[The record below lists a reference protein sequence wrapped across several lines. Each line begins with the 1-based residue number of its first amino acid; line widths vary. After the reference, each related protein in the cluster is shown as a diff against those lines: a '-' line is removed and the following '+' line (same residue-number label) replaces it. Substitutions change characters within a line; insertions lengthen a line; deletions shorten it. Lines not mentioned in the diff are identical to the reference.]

1 MNKEEVIKQTK
12 DHIKNVQMF
21 LNFMAKEIDSR
32 GDAHDKSK
40 LEEPEFETF
49 CEYTAK
55 LATSTYGSD
64 EYKTFLKEMKPALD
78 HHYQNNR
85 HHPEHFEKGID
96 GMNIIDVLEMLC
108 DWKAAS
114 MRHNNGDIFKSIEL
128 NTGRFKLSPQL
139 KNILLNSV
147 CLFEQANYTQQ

>member
-1 MNKEEVIKQTK
+1 MDKEEVIRQTK
-12 DHIKNVQMF
+12 DHIKNVQIF
-21 LNFMAKEIDSR
+21 LNFIGQEIEKR
-32 GDAHDKSK
+32 GNGHDKSK

-49 CEYTAK
+49 CEYTVK
-55 LATSTYGSD
+55 LATSTYGSE

-114 MRHNNGDIFKSIEL
+114 MRHKNGDILKSIEL
-128 NTGRFKLSPQL
+128 STERFNLSPQL
-139 KNILLNSV
+139 KNILLNSI
-147 CLFEQANYTQQ
+147 CLFGVKNV

>member
-1 MNKEEVIKQTK
+1 MDKEEVIRQTK
-12 DHIKNVQMF
+12 DHIKNVQIF
-21 LNFMAKEIDSR
+21 LNFIGQEIEKR
-32 GDAHDKSK
+32 GNGHDKSK

-55 LATSTYGSD
+55 LATSTYGSE

-114 MRHNNGDIFKSIEL
+114 MRHKNGDILKSIEL
-128 NTGRFKLSPQL
+128 GTERFNLSPQL
-139 KNILLNSV
+139 KNILLNSI
-147 CLFEQANYTQQ
+147 CLFGVKNV